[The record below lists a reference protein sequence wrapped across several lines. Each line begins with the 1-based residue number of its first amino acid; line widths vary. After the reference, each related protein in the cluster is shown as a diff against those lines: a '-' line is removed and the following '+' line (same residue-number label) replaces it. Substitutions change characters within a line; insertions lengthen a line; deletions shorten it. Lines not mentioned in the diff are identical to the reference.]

1 MDGLLQRDEF
11 AEAFEDMDAAIELE
25 PQNPY
30 NYVTRGRIYK
40 EAGRW
45 DTATADFSRAI
56 ELDANCLPALKYRGQ
71 TYMGVGKWEEARRD
85 IDRALELAPE
95 DEDAQ
100 TSRATIYRQLEQLVH
115 DGQMR
120 KYMIDSGSAAC
131 FEYIGAAHGHA
142 RFIHCKCEKCGKI
155 LHIDRSEIEEMTRA
169 LEASSGFRMDN
180 VQTVLY
186 GICGDCREP

>member
-1 MDGLLQRDEF
+1 MHKNENHFQNDPKALRTGSDTGRTGLQTSGRRKAMAAKSGMHYRTRNREALITYLQSREG
-11 AEAFEDMDAAIELE
+11 EH
-25 PQNPY
+25 
-30 NYVTRGRIYK
+30 VTVNEIHDHFRRSG
-40 EAGRW
+40 
-45 DTATADFSRAI
+45 SS
-56 ELDANCLPALKYRGQ
+56 
-71 TYMGVGKWEEARRD
+71 MGV
-85 IDRALELAPE
+85 
-95 DEDAQ
+95 
-100 TSRATIYRQLEQLVH
+100 ATIYRQLEQLVH